1 MPGLRRKNF
10 GGGTS
15 AKSSASI
22 HSSPENATER
32 VPSASLSGLLTMSKW
47 STTGSPCSS
56 AGQLVMTSFSGFRT
70 AMRRWDVRF
79 SSRRTYDSSASI
91 DCRLF
96 VFVVPM
102 SRQKSRIAGA
112 G

>member
-1 MPGLRRKNF
+1 MPGLSRKNF

-22 HSSPENATER
+22 QSSPEKATER
-32 VPSASLSGLLTMSKW
+32 EPSASFSGLFVMGKC
-47 STTGSPCSS
+47 STTGAPEASV
-56 AGQLVMTSFSGFRT
+56 GQLVMTSFSGFST
-70 AMRRWDVRF
+70 AMRRCDVRF
-79 SSRRTYDSSASI
+79 SSRRMYDSSASI
-91 DCRLF
+91 DWRLL

-102 SRQKSRIAGA
+102 SRQKSRIADA